1 MPHRYGCG
9 KRRLL
14 MCPTTGRQRTDI
26 AADSMRRS
34 NACGAVTCRRQPAE
48 LTLPPVPPTFKQ
60 EDHHGVRHDRSA
72 PRSSRASRRLPR
84 DTSSARPELGQK
96 QIREIVYVQF
106 THGMVRLRLDTS
118 VIDWHPE
125 RHEVKDPTGMRVKL
139 VGIPL
144 LVIDH
149 FLPGIPAVSHPLD
162 VDLPRLPTI
171 ADQYVSWL
179 RLLLA
184 VHALLAERLDSHSR

>member
-1 MPHRYGCG
+1 MACAMIAQHLDLRG
-9 KRRLL
+9 LL
-14 MCPTTGRQRTDI
+14 D
-26 AADSMRRS
+26 
-34 NACGAVTCRRQPAE
+34 AC
-48 LTLPPVPPTFKQ
+48 
-60 EDHHGVRHDRSA
+60 
-72 PRSSRASRRLPR
+72 RAIPLQ
-84 DTSSARPELGQK
+84 LGQK

-139 VGIPL
+139 VGILL

-162 VDLPRLPTI
+162 VDLPRLLTI
-171 ADQYVSWL
+171 ADQHVSWL
-179 RLLLA
+179 RLPLA
-184 VHALLAERLDSHSR
+184 VHALLAERLELAFPVARAAVST